1 MIDVSNCPF
10 EVPDERELCCLYLHM
25 HAFSATYMV
34 YLYYFNIKK
43 HPSLLHTSYSG
54 SKLASVMISEPLQM
68 SLY

>member
-10 EVPDERELCCLYLHM
+10 EVQDERKLCCIYLHM
-25 HAFSATYMV
+25 HAFSAKYMV

-43 HPSLLHTSYSG
+43 HPSLT
-54 SKLASVMISEPLQM
+54 SVMISEPLQM